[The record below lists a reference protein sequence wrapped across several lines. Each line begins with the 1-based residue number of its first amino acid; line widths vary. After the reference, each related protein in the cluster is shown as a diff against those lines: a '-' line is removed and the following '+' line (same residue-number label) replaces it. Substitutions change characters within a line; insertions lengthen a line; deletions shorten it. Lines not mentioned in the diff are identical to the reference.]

1 MSKPTHLGF
10 PQGGEQKLITLIS
23 YEDSMKDRPRGI
35 IKYTMPEPYTGQ
47 IPDEPPNSMTQF
59 FPKNMRLVKRYAT
72 GTDSGTTEVTL
83 TYETI
88 DTADIYGSD
97 EASYKLNTDVVNV
110 SILLHPKFEKIPE
123 KEKVLLKAYLDGTP
137 LDAKISLSESSSL
150 AIKTNEKS
158 TLTLLA
164 AMKRHITSAAGK
176 LLFTKIKAGVK
187 EYKESRLTWEE
198 TAYSSTL
205 KTRAANVGTI
215 DRPPG
220 NPPSGSWLLEKIE
233 ADKTRSAAAWKIKTT
248 WKCAAP
254 GAEWDKDLY

>member
-1 MSKPTHLGF
+1 MSKPIYLGF
-10 PQGGEQKLITLIS
+10 PKDGEKKLITSIS

-35 IKYTMPEPYTGQ
+35 IKYTIPMPYTGQ
-47 IPDEPPNSMTQF
+47 IPDEPPNSMTRF
-59 FPKNMRLVKRYAT
+59 FPENMKLVKRHAT
-72 GTDSGTTEVTL
+72 GTDAGPTEVTL

-88 DTADIYGSD
+88 DPADISGSD
-97 EASYKLNTDVVNV
+97 EPSYKLNTAVVNV

-123 KEKVLLKAYLDGTP
+123 KEKVLLKAYSDGMP
-137 LDAKISLSESSSL
+137 LDAKISLSETSL

-158 TLTLLA
+158 TLPLLA
-164 AMKRHITSAAGK
+164 AMKKHVTSAAGK

-187 EYKESRLTWEE
+187 EYKEARLTWEE

-205 KTRAANVGTI
+205 KTKAANVGTI
-215 DRPPG
+215 DHPPG

-233 ADKTRSAAAWKIKTT
+233 AEKTRSAAAWKIKTT

-254 GAEWDKDLY
+254 GAEWDKELYG